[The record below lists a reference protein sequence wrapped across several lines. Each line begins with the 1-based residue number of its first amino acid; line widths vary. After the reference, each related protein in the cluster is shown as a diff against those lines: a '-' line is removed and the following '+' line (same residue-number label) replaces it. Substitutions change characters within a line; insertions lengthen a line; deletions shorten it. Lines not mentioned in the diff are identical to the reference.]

1 MRNAPRLLILLLA
14 TVLLGGGAFRWLGR
28 NAHIWRLS
36 AGAYELSFVATRGS
50 RQGKTLHGR
59 LLLAPTAKTDRSP
72 RTGEIAKDPD
82 IRHVPLYG
90 WLDANLLEVGA
101 PLCPGGLAPPP
112 ASRDPVFPGV
122 IVLAIDPAWNLGDRV
137 KRPPGAPVLVIGTLA
152 NMRDGTIGLDGCGI
166 GLFVQAASGD
176 CWRGE
181 WSEFGLQYD
190 GAGTFSLCRAD

>member
-1 MRNAPRLLILLLA
+1 MRNAPLLLILLLA
-14 TVLLGGGAFRWLGR
+14 IVLLGGTTFWWLGR
-28 NAHIWRLS
+28 NARIWGLS

-50 RQGKTLHGR
+50 RQGKTVRGNLV
-59 LLLAPTAKTDRSP
+59 LASTAKTDRSP

-82 IRHVPLYG
+82 IRYFPLYG

-112 ASRDPVFPGV
+112 SSRDPVFPGV
-122 IVLAIDPAWNLGDRV
+122 IVQAIDPAWNFGDRV
-137 KRPPGAPVLVIGTLA
+137 KRPPGAPILAIGTLA
-152 NMRDGTIGLDGCGI
+152 NMRNGRLGLDGCGI
-166 GLFVQAASGD
+166 GLFVQAAGSG

-181 WSEFGLQYD
+181 WSEFGLQHD